1 MITKVSFNIEP
12 DRYNEFSSLLGQFA
26 ETLSGDSIIEHS
38 NAYIIEEALMIVV
51 ATSNSFDGMRLYGPF
66 EDEESAQ
73 DWASENAEE
82 WHTVEVT
89 SPADLE
95 EER

>member
-1 MITKVSFNIEP
+1 
-12 DRYNEFSSLLGQFA
+12 
-26 ETLSGDSIIEHS
+26 
-38 NAYIIEEALMIVV
+38 MIVV
-51 ATSNSFDGMRLYGPF
+51 ATGNPFDGMRLYGQF

-82 WHTVEVT
+82 WHTLEMT

-95 EER
+95 ERR

>member
-1 MITKVSFNIEP
+1 
-12 DRYNEFSSLLGQFA
+12 
-26 ETLSGDSIIEHS
+26 
-38 NAYIIEEALMIVV
+38 MIVV
-51 ATSNSFDGMRLYGPF
+51 ATSNSFDGMKLYGPF
-66 EDEESAQ
+66 EEEESAQ

-95 EER
+95 DER